1 MSVFTT
7 EITSDKI
14 PSDNPIHQRLLK
26 AYLLGKTY
34 VKGNLLELGC
44 GEGRGISELGGLVDH
59 YTAIDK
65 IGSIIEKLK
74 LKYPSFRFESSLFPP
89 IPFPDNSFDS
99 IVSFQVIEHL
109 EDDAL
114 FIKEIHRIL
123 KPGGCA
129 ILTTP
134 NRKMTLSRNPWHTR
148 EYTATKLSS
157 LCLKYFQNV
166 EMKGIKGNE
175 KVMKYYRRNKISVDR
190 IMRFDFL
197 DLQHRLPAAF
207 LRVPYDLLNRIN
219 RNKLKAAED
228 NLVTSIHHDDYLL
241 APQAEDNLDLFCILE
256 K

>member
-26 AYLLGKTY
+26 AYLIGKSY

-65 IGSIIEKLK
+65 IEPIIEKLK
-74 LKYPSFRFESSLFPP
+74 LKYPSFRFESGLFPP
-89 IPFPDNSFDS
+89 IPFPDNSFAS

-129 ILTTP
+129 ILTTRGP
-134 NRKMTLSRNPWHTR
+134 GF
-148 EYTATKLSS
+148 A
-157 LCLKYFQNV
+157 
-166 EMKGIKGNE
+166 
-175 KVMKYYRRNKISVDR
+175 
-190 IMRFDFL
+190 
-197 DLQHRLPAAF
+197 LQSGQ
-207 LRVPYDLLNRIN
+207 LLM
-219 RNKLKAAED
+219 
-228 NLVTSIHHDDYLL
+228 
-241 APQAEDNLDLFCILE
+241 
-256 K
+256 